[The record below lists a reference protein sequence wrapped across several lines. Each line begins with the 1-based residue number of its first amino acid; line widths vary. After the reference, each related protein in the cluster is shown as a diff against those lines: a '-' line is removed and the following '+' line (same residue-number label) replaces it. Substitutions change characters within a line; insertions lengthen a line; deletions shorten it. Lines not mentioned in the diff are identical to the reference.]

1 MEEADG
7 IGDGVLHKHALGVA
21 CDELYEG
28 SGIVGQ
34 EDSRLVVPQILDIEL
49 PEGLA
54 MDEDF
59 LFVDLGCLEFARR
72 HVQGDPAPGGGREM
86 GDLFEHGGGSS
97 SKGDEG
103 NAHPVQACQIFQGG
117 QAGIED
123 QMGREFAVG
132 LFPESDEA
140 KDLLGFFPLS
150 DIGVGITESASVG
163 IVGEKNQDAGL
174 SPASSR
180 DIVALYYRVL
190 TIVGD
195 GMEIQVKGVAGKKAV
210 PLELLVPEG
219 KESQCRLALDGAG
232 ILGKVALLG

>member
-1 MEEADG
+1 MEEANG
-7 IGDGVLHKHALGVA
+7 VGDGVLHKHALGIA
-21 CDELYEG
+21 CDEFHEG

-34 EDSRLVVPQILDIEL
+34 EDSRLVVPQILDVKLSE
-49 PEGLA
+49 ELA

-59 LFVDLGCLEFARR
+59 LFVDPGCLEFACR
-72 HVQGDPAPGGGREM
+72 HVQGDPAPGGGRQL
-86 GDLFEHGGGSS
+86 GDLFEHGRRPS

-103 NAHPVQACQIFQGG
+103 NAHLVQSCQVFQGG

-123 QMGREFAVG
+123 QMGGEFAVG
-132 LFPESDEA
+132 FFPESDEA
-140 KDLLGFFPLS
+140 KNLLGFFPLS
-150 DIGVGITESASVG
+150 DIGVGIAESASVG

-190 TIVGD
+190 PIVGD
-195 GMEIQVKGVAGKKAV
+195 GMEIQVKGVAGQEAV

-219 KESQCRLALDGAG
+219 KEPQRRLALDGTG
-232 ILGKVALLG
+232 VL